1 MNKSKS
7 KAADI
12 WFFPP
17 YLLWS
22 SLIISAVLEVFV
34 ESLIIFEGSIIQFTS
49 GMLIVMLSV
58 INFFYTYVTFL
69 NNKEEVHPRS
79 ITTQIFTGGT
89 FKYSR
94 NPIYLSFVL
103 MLAGC
108 GIAFNSFWYVYL
120 SAINV
125 LLLHY
130 GIILPEEKYLEKEF
144 GTVYLEYK
152 KSVRR
157 WL

>member
-58 INFFYTYVTFL
+58 INFFYTYLTFL

>member
-17 YLLWS
+17 YLLWC

-58 INFFYTYVTFL
+58 INFFYTYLTFL

>member
-17 YLLWS
+17 YLLCG

-58 INFFYTYVTFL
+58 INFFYTYLTFL